1 MLGLNHA
8 SEVLRIALS
17 KYEPAARS
25 RVQEEVCQRCPDQKC
40 LAGSY
45 CRTYDL
51 LFTAYLW
58 EQVED
63 SAWRN

>member
-1 MLGLNHA
+1 MLDLKRTDK
-8 SEVLRIALS
+8 VLRIALS
-17 KYEPAARS
+17 KYKPAARS
-25 RVQEEVCQRCPDQKC
+25 RVQEEMCQLCPDRKC
-40 LAGSY
+40 LAGLY

-63 SAWRN
+63 LSWMN